1 MNKLY
6 DELRSIPNNNRDL
19 GIFLYGLVFTTR
31 PKVVVELGTWHGYT
45 AICMAKAMQFWHKKK
60 GEKYRPTLITV
71 DNYEHSSML
80 TTETNFI
87 LHDVANYIY
96 AICAD
101 TTKHG
106 EYYQGDP
113 IDLLFMDASHTYEGL
128 EREHSV
134 WFPHLAKSALVL
146 IHDYHHHNGEVAAW
160 VQEFAVREKQAY
172 TLLETTD
179 GLGLVMIRMRNG
191 K

>member
-6 DELRSIPNNNRDL
+6 DELSGIPNNNRDL
-19 GIFLYGLVFTTR
+19 GVFLYGLVFTTR

-60 GEKYRPTLITV
+60 GEKYNPLLITI
-71 DNYEHSSML
+71 DNYKHCRFI
-80 TTETNFI
+80 TTEANFI

-101 TTKHG
+101 TTKMDNFRHD
-106 EYYQGDP
+106 DP
-113 IDLLFMDASHTYEGL
+113 INLLFMDACHTYEGL
-128 EREHSV
+128 EREYSV
-134 WFPHLAKSALVL
+134 WFPHLAPDALVL
-146 IHDYHHHNGEVAAW
+146 IHDYHHPNGEVAAW
-160 VQEFAVREKQAY
+160 VQEFAVRENQAY
-172 TLLETTD
+172 TLLDTTD